1 LADLLP
7 RRRSRLVFDEHGEI
21 STAKA
26 ASLMQL
32 IFEEALAEEGSPP
45 PQELSIDSMSLA
57 AREA

>member
-1 LADLLP
+1 
-7 RRRSRLVFDEHGEI
+7 
-21 STAKA
+21 
-26 ASLMQL
+26 MQL